1 MLKDLLKR
9 WSHRDAARREEPAG
23 GIAYAELAELV
34 PSERVVLDENEL
46 RSYECDGLPLHK
58 SPPGAVVLCADR
70 EEVIRTVRW
79 CHERG
84 VPFVPRGA
92 GTGLSGGATPVP
104 RCVVLDLNR
113 MRRILHIDLENGFA
127 VVEPGLINARLTEA
141 VRHAGYHYA
150 PDPSSQKACT
160 IGGNIAENSGG
171 PHCLKHGMTTDH
183 VLGLEVVLPDGSV
196 AELGGPHAETMGYDL
211 VRLFVGTEGTFGVV
225 TRATLKLTPDPEE
238 VRTYLAIFDRMD
250 LACRT
255 VASITRQGIV
265 PAALEI
271 LDQNTIR
278 CVEASVFR
286 AGYPRDAAAVL
297 LIELDGPAAGM
308 DADEERIRRTVA
320 ANQALELRVATDQA
334 EREKLWK
341 GRKGAFGAMGRLN
354 TDLYVLDG
362 VVPRTRL
369 EAVLNQVYEIADRY
383 RLTLSNVFHA
393 GDGNLHPNISYDG
406 RDPDERARV
415 LAAGREI
422 LAACVEAG
430 GSISGEHGI
439 GLEKRE
445 FMPLLFTEED
455 IALQVDLRHAVDPGE
470 ISNPSKIFPD
480 AKGCN
485 EVAKGRRRPVPL

>member
-1 MLKDLLKR
+1 MLWKRLKP
-9 WSHRDAARREEPAG
+9 RRPSPAPTLPQP
-23 GIAYAELAELV
+23 YDELAGILPPERLISDRGELKV
-34 PSERVVLDENEL
+34 
-46 RSYECDGLPLHK
+46 YECDGLPLHK
-58 SPPGAVVLCADR
+58 ELPGAVALCATR
-70 EEVIRTVRW
+70 EEVVAIVRW
-79 CHERG
+79 CHRHG
-84 VPFVPRGA
+84 IAFVPRGA

-104 RCVVLDLNR
+104 DAVVIDVNR
-113 MRRILHIDLENGFA
+113 MRSIKRIDLENRYA
-127 VVEPGLINARLTEA
+127 VVEPGLINIKLSMA
-141 VRHAGYHYA
+141 VAGDGYHYA

-183 VLGLEVVLPDGSV
+183 ILGLEVVLPGGEV
-196 AELGGPHAETMGYDL
+196 ARLGGPLAESEGYDL
-211 VRLFVGTEGTFGVV
+211 TGLFVGSEGTLGVV
-225 TRATLKLTPDPEE
+225 TEATVRLMPLPQA
-238 VRTYLAIFDRMD
+238 VRTFLAIFDRMD

-255 VASITRQGIV
+255 VAEITREGIL

-271 LDQNTIR
+271 LDRLTIEA
-278 CVEASVFR
+278 VEASVFA

-297 LIELDGPAAGM
+297 LIELDGFEAGM
-308 DADEERIRRTVA
+308 DEEESRIRAVA
-320 ANQALELRVATDQA
+320 ERNRALELRVATGEA
-334 EREKLWK
+334 ERQKLWK
-341 GRKGAFGAMGRLN
+341 GRKGAFGAMGRIN

-369 EAVLNQVYEIADRY
+369 EATLNRVYAIAARH
-383 RLTLSNVFHA
+383 RVTLSNVFHA

-439 GLEKRE
+439 GIEKMD

-455 IALQVDLRHAVDPGE
+455 LALQKAIRLAVDPDQ
-470 ISNPSKIFPD
+470 ISNPCKVFPD
-480 AKGCN
+480 ARSCV
-485 EVAKGRRRPVPL
+485 EVGKARRRAVPL